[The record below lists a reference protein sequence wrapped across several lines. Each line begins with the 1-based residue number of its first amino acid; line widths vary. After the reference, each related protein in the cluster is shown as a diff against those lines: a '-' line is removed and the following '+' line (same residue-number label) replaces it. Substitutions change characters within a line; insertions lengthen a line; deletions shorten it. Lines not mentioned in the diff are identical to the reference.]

1 MLPVT
6 ISMLLLVRQQ
16 NLELLVQVISLH
28 LNRNVNFETGWLP
41 RSYDIGWTSEKS
53 GLIRSPGGMQVLQDG
68 TGLTISISTIPELLQ
83 VRLGT
88 GLQLSS
94 THGVF
99 PWDSSQ
105 DTQTLYSSISL
116 SPNVTKCQMKDSNHC
131 DRSAVSQDP
140 RRGKL

>member
-99 PWDSSQ
+99 P
-105 DTQTLYSSISL
+105 
-116 SPNVTKCQMKDSNHC
+116 
-131 DRSAVSQDP
+131 
-140 RRGKL
+140 

>member
-53 GLIRSPGGMQVLQDG
+53 GLI
-68 TGLTISISTIPELLQ
+68 
-83 VRLGT
+83 
-88 GLQLSS
+88 
-94 THGVF
+94 
-99 PWDSSQ
+99 
-105 DTQTLYSSISL
+105 
-116 SPNVTKCQMKDSNHC
+116 
-131 DRSAVSQDP
+131 
-140 RRGKL
+140 